1 MAKRITKEEIFP
13 QVDVAG
19 LNDWRKTINPQAE
32 YLTEFTPEQVQ
43 WAQQKGYNPQS
54 APVTSVSAPV
64 NEASAPVNSLTAGIN
79 NQAVNTSTT
88 TETVD
93 LSGVNDRT
101 NQIIKSM
108 QDEGLTYAQAYQKYN
123 PKPVQDVDL
132 AAQTRKAQKYALFSD
147 MLRLTMEGI
156 GASKGATVNRRDQS
170 QPYSYLHNKLA
181 TELATYQKNLTEWQ
195 AKGVEAVMKD
205 VQMRNDLYTKGLST
219 APRTRTTVEN
229 KEWDRKRFEIEQA
242 QKDKE
247 LKQRKEIADADRNA
261 ANFRDQN
268 NDKTEKFVDVPFV
281 DNKGG
286 YTLPKESATNIL
298 VATYE
303 AMLQDPEFIQ
313 VKGSPAEIEKT
324 LSDYDGSAKAE
335 RMRNFAIRNAH
346 LSPKAQELL
355 RKNAQSYSR
364 EYVPTEAP
372 ARIEVPGLWKTP
384 AYPAGIRSRA
394 DVIDKTKSKAQEER
408 DNIAKSRAR

>member
-1 MAKRITKEEIFP
+1 MAKRITKDEVFP
-13 QVDVAG
+13 QVDLTG

-32 YLTEFTPEQVQ
+32 DLTEVTPEQVQ
-43 WAQQKGYNPQS
+43 WAQQNGYNPQS
-54 APVTSVSAPV
+54 APATNQSAPA
-64 NEASAPVNSLTAGIN
+64 NTLEAGIN
-79 NQAVNTSTT
+79 NKAVNTSTT
-88 TETVD
+88 TESVD
-93 LSGVNDRT
+93 FSGVNDRT
-101 NQIIKSM
+101 NQIIKAM
-108 QDEGLTYAQAYQKYN
+108 QDEGLTYAQAYQKFN
-123 PKPVQDVDL
+123 PKPVRDVDL

-147 MLRLTMEGI
+147 MLRLTMEGV

-205 VQMRNDLYTKGLST
+205 VQMRNDIYSKNLAN
-219 APRTRTTVEN
+219 APKTRTTVEN
-229 KEWDRKRFEIEQA
+229 KEWDRQRFEIEQST
-242 QKDKE
+242 KE
-247 LKQRKEIADADRNA
+247 KEMKQRKEIADADRNA

-268 NDKTEKFVDVPFV
+268 NDKSDKTEKYVEVPFV

-303 AMLQDPEFIQ
+303 AMLQDPEFIRA
-313 VKGSPAEIEKT
+313 KGSPADIEKT
-324 LSDYDGSAKAE
+324 LSDYDGSTKAE

-355 RKNAQSYSR
+355 RKNSQSYSR
-364 EYVPTEAP
+364 EETPEATP
-372 ARIEVPGLWKTP
+372 ARIEIPGMFTP
-384 AYPAGIRSRA
+384 PGTQTRSRA
-394 DVIDKTKSKAQEER
+394 QSRTTTSTQPKV
-408 DNIAKSRAR
+408 KSRASR